1 LSDENPVG
9 ACGAAIRLAREECT
23 AVFQV
28 LRVIVL
34 RGQASLLQALAAS
47 AAFLSVLTFH
57 NVEVFMATPFK
68 RTALTLLA
76 ASVAA
81 VSALLSSGAQAEG
94 KISIAQQFGIGYLI
108 LDVVRDQQLI
118 EKHGKEQGLDIKV
131 DWNSI
136 SGATAMNEALLAGA
150 LDVVSAGV
158 PPMLTIWDRTKGKQN
173 VKAIASL
180 GSMPNYLLTNNPNVK
195 SLKDFTEKDRIAVP
209 AAGVGFQS
217 RTLQI
222 ETAKQF
228 GAEHYKK
235 FDDISISLAHP
246 DATSALIAGGSEINS
261 HFSSPPFQYQE
272 LQSPNVHK
280 VLSSYDV
287 LGGQATFNV
296 LYTTEKFHDENPK
309 TYKAFYAALAEAEKI
324 IKADK
329 PVAAQ
334 TYIRVEQ
341 SKLALPLVEKIVADP
356 EINFTVVPQRT
367 FIYAE
372 KLQELGVLKNKA
384 ASWKDYFFEE
394 AHGSEGS

>member
-1 LSDENPVG
+1 M
-9 ACGAAIRLAREECT
+9 T
-23 AVFQV
+23 
-28 LRVIVL
+28 
-34 RGQASLLQALAAS
+34 
-47 AAFLSVLTFH
+47 
-57 NVEVFMATPFK
+57 TPFK
-68 RTALTLLA
+68 RSALTLLA
-76 ASVAA
+76 TSVAA
-81 VSALLSSGAQAEG
+81 LSALLSPVVQAEG

-228 GAEHYKK
+228 GADNFKK

-309 TYKAFYAALAEAEKI
+309 TYQAFYAALAEAEKI

-329 PVAAQ
+329 PAAAQ

-341 SKLALPLVEKIVADP
+341 SKLSLPLVEKIVADP
-356 EINFTVVPQRT
+356 EIDFTVVPQRT
-367 FIYAE
+367 YIYAE
-372 KLQELGVLKNKA
+372 QLQALGVLKNKA
-384 ASWKDYFFEE
+384 DSWKDYFFEE
-394 AHGSEGS
+394 AHGGAGS

>member
-1 LSDENPVG
+1 
-9 ACGAAIRLAREECT
+9 
-23 AVFQV
+23 
-28 LRVIVL
+28 
-34 RGQASLLQALAAS
+34 
-47 AAFLSVLTFH
+47 
-57 NVEVFMATPFK
+57 MATPFK
-68 RTALTLLA
+68 RCALTLLA

-81 VSALLSSGAQAEG
+81 VSVLVSPAVQAEG

-228 GAEHYKK
+228 GADQYKK

-246 DATSALIAGGSEINS
+246 DATSALIAGGSEINA

-329 PVAAQ
+329 PAAAQ

-356 EINFTVVPQRT
+356 EIDFTVVPQRT

-394 AHGSEGS
+394 AHDSAGS

>member
-1 LSDENPVG
+1 
-9 ACGAAIRLAREECT
+9 
-23 AVFQV
+23 
-28 LRVIVL
+28 
-34 RGQASLLQALAAS
+34 
-47 AAFLSVLTFH
+47 
-57 NVEVFMATPFK
+57 MATPFK
-68 RTALTLLA
+68 RCALTLLA
-76 ASVAA
+76 ATVAA
-81 VSALLSSGAQAEG
+81 VSVLVSPAVQAEG

-118 EKHGKEQGLDIKV
+118 EKHGKELGLDIKV

-228 GAEHYKK
+228 GADQYKK

-246 DATSALIAGGSEINS
+246 DATSALIAGGSEINA

-329 PVAAQ
+329 PAAAQ

-356 EINFTVVPQRT
+356 EIDFTVVPQRT

-394 AHGSEGS
+394 AHDSAGS

>member
-1 LSDENPVG
+1 MAKRPALSRLSIALGLIG
-9 ACGAAIRLAREECT
+9 A
-23 AVFQV
+23 V
-28 LRVIVL
+28 L
-34 RGQASLLQALAAS
+34 GTS
-47 AAFLSVLTFH
+47 AH
-57 NVEVFMATPFK
+57 
-68 RTALTLLA
+68 
-76 ASVAA
+76 
-81 VSALLSSGAQAEG
+81 AEG

-195 SLKDFTEKDRIAVP
+195 TLKDFSDKDRIAVP

-228 GAEHYKK
+228 GNADFKR
-235 FDDISISLAHP
+235 FDTISVSVPHP
-246 DATSALIAGGSEINS
+246 DATSALLAGGSEINA

-272 LQSPNVHK
+272 LENPKVHK
-280 VLSSYDV
+280 VLSSYDA

-296 LYTTEKFHDENPK
+296 LYTTQKFHDQNPK
-309 TYKAFYAALAEAEKI
+309 TYKAFYDALAEAEKI

-329 PVAAQ
+329 TEAAK

-341 SKLALPLVEKIVADP
+341 SKLPLDLVEKIVKDP
-356 EINFTVVPQRT
+356 EIDFTIVPQRT
-367 FIYAE
+367 YIYAE

-384 ASWKDYFFEE
+384 DSWKDYFFEE
-394 AHGSEGS
+394 AHGGAGS